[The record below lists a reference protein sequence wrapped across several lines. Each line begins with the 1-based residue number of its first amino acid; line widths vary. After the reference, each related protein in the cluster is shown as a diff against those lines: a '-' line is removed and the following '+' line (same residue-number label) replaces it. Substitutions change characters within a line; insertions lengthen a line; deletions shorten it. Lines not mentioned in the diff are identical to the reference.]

1 MLVKSIKEKYFSA
14 LNIHKE
20 RGTTGLIGYAL
31 KKIIPESNPYLSC
44 DFRII
49 VRCDELKT
57 YRVPQFEVS
66 SVDKYNK
73 AEIIG
78 ATGQSAELVSK
89 AFSRGESCFVIKDD
103 NKVVSYVWVGPLSNS
118 LVSDTGFEI
127 IVNKLPG
134 SWCRAMF
141 VEPDYRLRGY
151 PYHLLKFWKD
161 SYKGKTVPSLY
172 GEIHP
177 SNSIS
182 RTAHQKLGFK
192 EIGSLFCFSI
202 LGLRIYRYVTQKKE
216 HTHQLWKI
224 KYQLKSAH

>member
-1 MLVKSIKEKYFSA
+1 MVNSIKKKYFSA

-20 RGTTGLIGYAL
+20 RGTTGLIGYAF

-44 DFRII
+44 EFRII
-49 VRCDELKT
+49 VRCDELKS
-57 YRVPQFEVS
+57 YRVSPFKVS
-66 SVDKYNK
+66 PVDKNNK
-73 AEIIG
+73 EEIID

-89 AFSRGESCFVIKDD
+89 AFSRGENCFVIKDG

-127 IVNKLPG
+127 IDNSLPG
-134 SWCRAMF
+134 SWCRAMY
-141 VEPDYRLRGY
+141 VDSAYRLRGY

-161 SYKGKTVPSLY
+161 SYKGKNVPSLY

-182 RTAHQKLGFK
+182 RTAHQKLGFR
-192 EIGSLFCFSI
+192 EIGSLFCISI
-202 LGLRIYRYVTQKKE
+202 LGLRIYRYTTLKNE
-216 HTHQLWKI
+216 HTHKIWKI
-224 KYQLKSAH
+224 KYRLKSAH